1 MSFRA
6 VYTALHTY
14 YSDGSEITMTV
25 LSANDLGLYYGA
37 NMIFE
42 NITFSV
48 DEKDRVALVGI
59 NGCGKTSLFK
69 LITGENQ
76 PDAGDISLNKLATL
90 GYMEQ
95 FTLSGGR
102 SIYDEALTVFKPLM
116 ELDAELSSVTA
127 KIAAGD
133 SSAELIDRQH
143 FLTEEYEKRGGL
155 TFESRTRAALIGLG
169 FAESDLSR
177 DVGELSGGQRSKIQL
192 CKMLLSGANL
202 LLLDEPT
209 NHLDINAVEW
219 LESFLLSYNGA
230 YIIISHDRYFLEK
243 VTNRTFELENHHLTA
258 YKGAYS
264 SYLKQKEENREIAL
278 RHYENTQRE
287 IHRIE
292 GIIEQQKRWNQAHN
306 YVTIASKQKQID
318 RIAETLVEV
327 DNLPSKLRFNFQT
340 KPTVTNNILVCDR
353 LTAGYGEKQIF
364 SELNLSV
371 HKGERV
377 FLLGPNGC
385 GKSTLFKVLVGQ
397 LAGKYGS
404 VTFGPNVEYGY
415 YEQTQA
421 SLHDNKTVLN
431 EVWDVYP
438 RMTETEVRTALG
450 SFLFRGD
457 DVFKLISTLSG
468 GEKARISILKLML
481 SQANFLLLDEPTN
494 HLDITSREALENAI
508 SDYEGTVFIISH
520 DRYFINKLAD
530 RLYYMDDGKLTEY
543 KGNYDYFEQRR
554 PDKVAAAQA
563 VKTESANAADYR
575 RRKEEASAARKRKTS
590 ISRTEAAL
598 EELSVQI
605 SEFEERL
612 SQPEVAADYQQVLEI
627 TNQLTALRENEEELF
642 MKLEELYAQ
651 EEGAQ

>member
-1 MSFRA
+1 
-6 VYTALHTY
+6 
-14 YSDGSEITMTV
+14 MTV

-42 NITFSV
+42 NISFSV
-48 DEKDRVALVGI
+48 DEKDRIALVGI

-76 PDAGDISLNKLATL
+76 PDVGNISLNKLATL

-102 SIYDEALTVFKPLM
+102 SIYDEALTIFKPLM

-127 KIAAGD
+127 GIAAGEV
-133 SSAELIDRQH
+133 SAELIERQH
-143 FLTEEYEKRGGL
+143 FLSEEYEKRGGL

-169 FAESDLSR
+169 FEESDLKR

-219 LESFLLSYNGA
+219 LESFLQSYNGA

-258 YKGAYS
+258 YKGAYA

-292 GIIEQQKRWNQAHN
+292 GIIEQQKRWNQERN

-318 RIAETLVEV
+318 RIAESLVEV
-327 DNLPSKLRFNFQT
+327 DNLPSKLKFNFQT
-340 KPTVTNNILVCDR
+340 KPTVTNNILICDR
-353 LTAGYGEKQIF
+353 LSAGYGEKMIF

-397 LAGKYGS
+397 IVGKYGS

-421 SLHDNKTVLN
+421 SLHDSKTVLN

-508 SDYEGTVFIISH
+508 ADYDGTVFIISH

-530 RLYYMDDGKLTEY
+530 RLYYMDNGGITEY
-543 KGNYDYFEQRR
+543 SGNYDYFEQHR
-554 PDKVAAAQA
+554 PDKTATVSAIK
-563 VKTESANAADYR
+563 VESANAADYR
-575 RRKEEASAARKRKTS
+575 RRKEEASAARKRKTG
-590 ISRTEAAL
+590 ILRTEAAL
-598 EELSVQI
+598 EELSVKI
-605 SEFEERL
+605 SELEERL
-612 SQPEVAADYQQVLEI
+612 SLPEVAADYQQVLEI
-627 TNQLTALRENEEELF
+627 TNELSALRENEEELF
-642 MKLEELYAQ
+642 LKLEELYAQ

>member
-1 MSFRA
+1 
-6 VYTALHTY
+6 
-14 YSDGSEITMTV
+14 MTV

-42 NITFSV
+42 NISFSV
-48 DEKDRVALVGI
+48 DEKDRIALVGI

-76 PDAGDISLNKLATL
+76 PDAGNISLNKLATL

-102 SIYDEALTVFKPLM
+102 SIYDEALTIFKPLM

-127 KIAAGD
+127 GIAAGEV
-133 SSAELIDRQH
+133 SAELIERQH
-143 FLTEEYEKRGGL
+143 FLSEEYEKRGGL

-169 FAESDLSR
+169 FEESDLKR

-219 LESFLLSYNGA
+219 LESFLQSYNGA

-258 YKGAYS
+258 YKGAYA

-292 GIIEQQKRWNQAHN
+292 GIIEQQKRWNQERN

-327 DNLPSKLRFNFQT
+327 DTLPSKLKFNFQT
-340 KPTVTNNILVCDR
+340 KPTVTNNILICDR
-353 LTAGYGEKQIF
+353 LSAGYGEKMIF

-397 LAGKYGS
+397 IAGKYGS

-421 SLHDNKTVLN
+421 SLHDSKTVLN

-508 SDYEGTVFIISH
+508 ADYDGTVFIISH

-530 RLYYMDDGKLTEY
+530 RLYYMDNGGITEY
-543 KGNYDYFEQRR
+543 SGNYDYFEQHR
-554 PDKVAAAQA
+554 PDKTATVSAIK
-563 VKTESANAADYR
+563 VESANAADYR
-575 RRKEEASAARKRKTS
+575 RRKEEASAARKRKTG
-590 ISRTEAAL
+590 ILRTEAAL
-598 EELSVQI
+598 EELSVKI
-605 SEFEERL
+605 SEIEERL
-612 SQPEVAADYQQVLEI
+612 SLPEVAADYQQVLEI
-627 TNQLTALRENEEELF
+627 TNELSALRENEEELF
-642 MKLEELYAQ
+642 LKLEELYAQ

>member
-1 MSFRA
+1 
-6 VYTALHTY
+6 
-14 YSDGSEITMTV
+14 MTV

-42 NITFSV
+42 NVTFSV

-69 LITGENQ
+69 LITGENI
-76 PDAGDISLNKLATL
+76 PDEGDISVNKLATL

-116 ELDAELSSVTA
+116 ELDAELSAVTA

-133 SSAELIDRQH
+133 SSSELIERQH
-143 FLTEEYEKRGGL
+143 YLTEEYERRGGL

-169 FAESDLSR
+169 FPEGDLGR

-243 VTNRTFELENHHLTA
+243 VTNRTFELENHRLTA

-327 DNLPSKLRFNFQT
+327 DNLPSKLKFNFNT
-340 KPTVTNNILVCDR
+340 KPTVTNNILICDR

-508 SDYEGTVFIISH
+508 ADYEGTVFIISH

-530 RLYYMDDGKLTEY
+530 RLYYMDGGKVTEY
-543 KGNYDYFEQRR
+543 AGNYDYFEQRR
-554 PDKVAAAQA
+554 PDRVSASAT

-590 ISRTEAAL
+590 ISRTETAL
-598 EELSVQI
+598 EELTVKI
-605 SEFEERL
+605 SELEERL
-612 SQPEVAADYQQVLEI
+612 SLPEVAADYQQVLEI
-627 TNQLTALRENEEELF
+627 TNELTALKENEDELF

-651 EEGAQ
+651 EAQG

>member
-1 MSFRA
+1 
-6 VYTALHTY
+6 
-14 YSDGSEITMTV
+14 MTV

-42 NITFSV
+42 NISFSV
-48 DEKDRVALVGI
+48 DEKDRIALVGI

-76 PDAGDISLNKLATL
+76 PDAGNISLNKLATL

-102 SIYDEALTVFKPLM
+102 SIYDEALTIFKPLM

-127 KIAAGD
+127 GIAAGEV
-133 SSAELIDRQH
+133 SAELIERQH
-143 FLTEEYEKRGGL
+143 FLSEEYEKRGGL

-169 FAESDLSR
+169 FEESDLKR

-219 LESFLLSYNGA
+219 LESFLQSYNGA

-258 YKGAYS
+258 YKGAYA

-292 GIIEQQKRWNQAHN
+292 GIIEQQKRWNQERN

-318 RIAETLVEV
+318 RIAESLVEV
-327 DNLPSKLRFNFQT
+327 DNLPSKLKFNFQT
-340 KPTVTNNILVCDR
+340 KPTVTNNILICDR
-353 LTAGYGEKQIF
+353 LSAGYGEKMIF

-397 LAGKYGS
+397 IVGKYGS

-421 SLHDNKTVLN
+421 SLHDSKTVLN

-508 SDYEGTVFIISH
+508 ADYDGTVFIISH

-530 RLYYMDDGKLTEY
+530 RLYYMDNGGITEY
-543 KGNYDYFEQRR
+543 SGNYDYFEQHR
-554 PDKVAAAQA
+554 PDKTATVSAIK
-563 VKTESANAADYR
+563 VESANAADYR
-575 RRKEEASAARKRKTS
+575 RRKEEASAARKRKTG
-590 ISRTEAAL
+590 ILRTEAAL
-598 EELSVQI
+598 EELSVKI
-605 SEFEERL
+605 SELEERL
-612 SQPEVAADYQQVLEI
+612 SLPEVAADYQQVLEI
-627 TNQLTALRENEEELF
+627 TNELSALRENEEELF
-642 MKLEELYAQ
+642 LKLEELYAQ

>member
-1 MSFRA
+1 
-6 VYTALHTY
+6 
-14 YSDGSEITMTV
+14 MTV
-25 LSANDLGLYYGA
+25 LSANDLGLFYGA

-42 NITFSV
+42 NVTFSV

-59 NGCGKTSLFK
+59 NGCGITSLFK
-69 LITGENQ
+69 HITGENI
-76 PDAGDISLNKLATL
+76 PDSGELSVNKLATL

-102 SIYDEALTVFKPLM
+102 SVYDEALTVFRPLM
-116 ELDAELSSVTA
+116 EMDAELSSVTA
-127 KIAAGD
+127 RIAAGD
-133 SSAELIDRQH
+133 TSVALIERQH
-143 FLTEEYEKRGGL
+143 FLTEEYEKKGGL
-155 TFESRTRAALIGLG
+155 TFENRTRAALLGLG
-169 FAESDLSR
+169 FNQSDLNR

-264 SYLKQKEENREIAL
+264 SYLKQKEEMRETAL
-278 RHYENTQRE
+278 RQYENTQRE

-327 DNLPSKLRFNFQT
+327 DNLPSKLKFNFKT
-340 KPTVTNNILVCDR
+340 KPTITNNILICDR

-494 HLDITSREALENAI
+494 HLDISSREALENAI
-508 SDYEGTVFIISH
+508 ADYEGTVFVISH

-530 RLYYMDDGKLTEY
+530 RLYYMDNGKLTEY
-543 KGNYDYFEQRR
+543 AGNYDYFEQRR
-554 PDKVAAAQA
+554 PEKQA
-563 VKTESANAADYR
+563 SVTTVKTESANAADYR

-598 EELSVQI
+598 EEIAVNI
-605 SEFEERL
+605 SELEKRL
-612 SQPEVAADYQQVLEI
+612 SMPEIAADYQQVLEI
-627 TNQLTALRENEEELF
+627 TNELTVLRENEEELF

-651 EEGAQ
+651 EEGTQ

>member
-1 MSFRA
+1 
-6 VYTALHTY
+6 
-14 YSDGSEITMTV
+14 MTV

-42 NITFSV
+42 NISFSV
-48 DEKDRVALVGI
+48 DEKDRIALVGI

-76 PDAGDISLNKLATL
+76 PDAGNISLNKLATL

-102 SIYDEALTVFKPLM
+102 SIYDEALTIFKPLM

-127 KIAAGD
+127 GIAAGEV
-133 SSAELIDRQH
+133 SAELIERQH
-143 FLTEEYEKRGGL
+143 FLSEEYEKRGGL

-169 FAESDLSR
+169 FEESDLKR

-219 LESFLLSYNGA
+219 LESFLQSYNGA

-258 YKGAYS
+258 YKGAYA

-292 GIIEQQKRWNQAHN
+292 GIIEQQKRWNQERN

-318 RIAETLVEV
+318 RIAESLVEV
-327 DNLPSKLRFNFQT
+327 DNLPSKLKFNFQT
-340 KPTVTNNILVCDR
+340 KPTVTNNILICDR
-353 LTAGYGEKQIF
+353 LSAGYGEKMIF

-397 LAGKYGS
+397 IAGKYGS

-421 SLHDNKTVLN
+421 SLHDSKTVLN

-508 SDYEGTVFIISH
+508 ADYDGTVFIISH

-530 RLYYMDDGKLTEY
+530 RLYYMDNGGITEY
-543 KGNYDYFEQRR
+543 SGNYDYFEQHR
-554 PDKVAAAQA
+554 PDKTATVSAIK
-563 VKTESANAADYR
+563 VESANAADYR
-575 RRKEEASAARKRKTS
+575 RRKEEASAARKRKTG
-590 ISRTEAAL
+590 ILRTEAAL
-598 EELSVQI
+598 EELSVKI
-605 SEFEERL
+605 SELEERL
-612 SQPEVAADYQQVLEI
+612 SLPEVAADYQQVLEI
-627 TNQLTALRENEEELF
+627 TNELSALRENEEELF
-642 MKLEELYAQ
+642 LKLEELYAQ

>member
-1 MSFRA
+1 M
-6 VYTALHTY
+6 TASILN
-14 YSDGSEITMTV
+14 SDGSEISMTV
-25 LSANDLGLYYGA
+25 LSANNLGLYYGA

-42 NITFSV
+42 NVTFSV
-48 DEKDRVALVGI
+48 DEKDRIALVGI
-59 NGCGKTSLFK
+59 NGCGKTSLLK
-69 LITGENQ
+69 LITGENL
-76 PDAGDISLNKLATL
+76 PDSGDISVNKLASL

-95 FTLSGGR
+95 FTLLGGR
-102 SIYDEALTVFKPLM
+102 SVYDEALTVFKPLM

-127 KIAAGD
+127 RLASGD
-133 SSAELIDRQH
+133 TSPELIDKQH
-143 FLTEEYEKRGGL
+143 FLTEEYEKKGGL
-155 TFESRTRAALIGLG
+155 TFENRTRAALIGLG
-169 FAESDLSR
+169 FTESDLSR
-177 DVGELSGGQRSKIQL
+177 DIGELSGGQRSKIQL
-192 CKMLLSGANL
+192 CKMLLSGASL

-243 VTNRTFELENHHLTA
+243 VTNRTFELENHHLTS

-264 SYLKQKEENREIAL
+264 SFLKQKEENREIAL

-306 YVTIASKQKQID
+306 YITIASKQKQID
-318 RIAETLVEV
+318 RIAETLVGV
-327 DNLPSKLRFNFQT
+327 DNLPSKLKFNFNT
-340 KPTVTNNILVCDR
+340 KPTITNNILICDR
-353 LTAGYGEKQIF
+353 LTAGYGEKKIF
-364 SELNLSV
+364 SELNLSI

-404 VTFGPNVEYGY
+404 VTYGPNVEYGY

-438 RMTETEVRTALG
+438 RMTETEIRTALG
-450 SFLFRGD
+450 SFLFRGE
-457 DVFKLISTLSG
+457 DVFKLISNLSG

-508 SDYEGTVFIISH
+508 ADYEGTVFIISH

-530 RLYYMDDGKLTEY
+530 RLYYMDEGRLTEY
-543 KGNYDYFEQRR
+543 SGNYDYFEQRR
-554 PDKVAAAQA
+554 PDRPSAAAA
-563 VKTESANAADYR
+563 AKTESTNAADYR

-598 EELSVQI
+598 EEIAEKIAELENRI
-605 SEFEERL
+605 
-612 SQPEVAADYQQVLEI
+612 SQPDVAADYQLVLEI
-627 TNQLTALRENEEELF
+627 TNDLNSLKEHEDELF
-642 MKLEELYAQ
+642 IKLDELYSQEAQ
-651 EEGAQ
+651 S

>member
-1 MSFRA
+1 MQLQPLYLTPMGA
-6 VYTALHTY
+6 NY
-14 YSDGSEITMTV
+14 MTV
-25 LSANDLGLYYGA
+25 LSASNLGLFYGA

-48 DEKDRVALVGI
+48 DEKDRIALVGI

-76 PDAGDISLNKLATL
+76 PDDGDISLNKLATL

-95 FTLSGGR
+95 FVISGGR
-102 SIYDEALTVFKPLM
+102 SIYDEALTVFRPLM
-116 ELDAELSSVTA
+116 ELDAELSAVTA
-127 KIAAGD
+127 RIAGGD
-133 SSAELIDRQH
+133 SSSELIERQH

-169 FAESDLSR
+169 FSESDLNR

-243 VTNRTFELENHHLTA
+243 VTNRTFELENHHLTT

-264 SYLKQKEENREIAL
+264 SYLKQKEENREAAL
-278 RHYENTQRE
+278 RQYENTQRE

-327 DNLPSKLRFNFQT
+327 DNLPSKLKFRFQT
-340 KPTVTNNILVCDR
+340 KPTVTNNILICDR
-353 LTAGYGEKQIF
+353 LSAGYGDKQIF

-421 SLHDNKTVLN
+421 SLHDNKTVLD

-494 HLDITSREALENAI
+494 HLDISSREALENAVA
-508 SDYEGTVFIISH
+508 DYEGTVFIISH

-530 RLYYMDDGKLTEY
+530 RLYYMENGKITEY
-543 KGNYDYFEQRR
+543 AGNYDYFEQRR
-554 PDKVAAAQA
+554 PNRPAAAAA

-590 ISRTEAAL
+590 IARTEAAL
-598 EELSVQI
+598 EELSEKI
-605 SEFEERL
+605 SELEERL

-627 TNQLTALRENEEELF
+627 TNELTALRETEDELF

-651 EEGAQ
+651 EAQS

>member
-1 MSFRA
+1 
-6 VYTALHTY
+6 
-14 YSDGSEITMTV
+14 MTV

-42 NITFSV
+42 NVTFSV

-69 LITGENQ
+69 LITGENI
-76 PDAGDISLNKLATL
+76 PDSGDISVNRLATL

-95 FTLSGGR
+95 FVLSGGR
-102 SIYDEALTVFKPLM
+102 SVYDEALTVFSHLM

-133 SSAELIDRQH
+133 TSSSLIERQH

-155 TFESRTRAALIGLG
+155 TFENRTRAALIGLG
-169 FAESDLSR
+169 FTESDLKR
-177 DVGELSGGQRSKIQL
+177 DIGELSGGQRSKIQL

-243 VTNRTFELENHHLTA
+243 VTNRTFELENHHITT

-327 DNLPSKLRFNFQT
+327 DNLPSKLKFNFNT
-340 KPTVTNNILVCDR
+340 KPTVTNNILICDR
-353 LTAGYGEKQIF
+353 LSAGYGEKQIF

-404 VTFGPNVEYGY
+404 VTYGPNVEFGY

-494 HLDITSREALENAI
+494 HLDISSREALENAI

-530 RLYYMDDGKLTEY
+530 RLYYMDDGKITEY
-543 KGNYDYFEQRR
+543 VGNYDYFEQRR
-554 PDKVAAAQA
+554 PDKQVSAAA

-598 EELSVQI
+598 EEI
-605 SEFEERL
+605 SEKIAELESRL
-612 SQPEVAADYQQVLEI
+612 SLPEVAADYQQVLEI
-627 TNQLTALRENEEELF
+627 TNELNSLKENED
-642 MKLEELYAQ
+642 ELYLKLDELYSQEAQ
-651 EEGAQ
+651 S

>member
-219 LESFLLSYNGA
+219 LEGFLLSYSGA

-340 KPTVTNNILVCDR
+340 KPTITNNILVCDR

-530 RLYYMDDGKLTEY
+530 RLYYMDEGKLTEY

-554 PDKVAAAQA
+554 PDKIAAAQA
-563 VKTESANAADYR
+563 VKTQSANAADYR

-598 EELSVQI
+598 EELSAQI
-605 SEFEERL
+605 SELEERL

-651 EEGAQ
+651 EDGAQ